1 MSEGSATRRR
11 ILKSG
16 AAVLTAGLAGCST
29 SRLSENAPP
38 AQSAS
43 PPPEVDSTSDSPY
56 TRVYQETIQSVVL
69 VQAGEGQGTGFVYDD
84 NHVITNAHVVGETTT
99 VNLRFGDGTWTTG
112 RVRGTDVH
120 SDLAAIAAETI
131 PESATP
137 LPFEGGHPAVGR
149 EVAAVGNPYNLD
161 GTLTTGVVSGIDRLI
176 PAPSGYQIPDAIQT
190 DAAVNPGN
198 SGGPLMTKASTVLG
212 VVNSKQ
218 GDNIG
223 FGISAALTQRVV
235 PQLITTGDYD
245 HAYMGVSLQTVGP
258 AIAEANNLARPRG
271 LIVVETVPGGPSE
284 GRLRESQARI
294 VGGQRVPVGGDILLR
309 LGNTELQTFEDLA
322 SYLAL
327 QTRPG
332 DTVQVTLLRNGSE
345 QTVDIELGSR
355 PERSQSP
362 LR

>member
-1 MSEGSATRRR
+1 MSEESATRRQV
-11 ILKSG
+11 LKAG
-16 AAVLTAGLAGCST
+16 AVTITAGLAGCSS
-29 SRLSENAPP
+29 SRLEGAPP

-43 PPPEVDSTSDSPY
+43 PPPEVNSDAGSPY
-56 TRVYQETIQSVVL
+56 TQVYEDTIPSVVL
-69 VQAGEGQGTGFVYDD
+69 VQTGEGQGTGFVYDD
-84 NHVITNAHVVGETTT
+84 HHIITNAHVVGGATR
-99 VNLRFGDGTWTTG
+99 VNLRFSDGTWTTG

-120 SDLAAIAAETI
+120 SDLAAITAETI
-131 PESATP
+131 PASATP
-137 LPFEGGHPAVGR
+137 LPFEAGQPVVGR

-198 SGGPLMTKASTVLG
+198 SGGPLMTKASTVVG

-223 FGISAALTQRVV
+223 FGISAALTQRVI
-235 PQLITTGDYD
+235 PQLITTGSYE
-245 HAYMGVSLQTVGP
+245 HAYMGVSLQTAGP
-258 AIAEANNLARPRG
+258 AIAEANDLARPRG
-271 LIVVETVPGGPSE
+271 LIVVDTVSGGPSE
-284 GRLRESQARI
+284 GRLSESQAQI
-294 VGGQRVPVGGDILLR
+294 VSGQRVPVGGDILLR
-309 LGNTELQTFEDLA
+309 LGNTELHTFEDLA

-345 QTVDIELGSR
+345 RTVDIELGSR